1 MIKNNVKGDQF
12 MDGIKSILDFFRVSS
27 QSELIKFIEENPHN
41 EQVIELKELLL
52 LMDVRLDGEKNE

>member
-1 MIKNNVKGDQF
+1 MGS
-12 MDGIKSILDFFRVSS
+12 IKSILDFFRVSS
-27 QSELIKFIEENPHN
+27 QSELIKFIEENPHD